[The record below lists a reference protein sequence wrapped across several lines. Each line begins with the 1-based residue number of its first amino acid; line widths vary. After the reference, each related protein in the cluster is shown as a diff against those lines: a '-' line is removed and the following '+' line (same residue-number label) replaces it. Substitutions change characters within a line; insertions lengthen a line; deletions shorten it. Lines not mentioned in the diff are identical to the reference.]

1 MTEEKD
7 GQQSNGSACGR
18 SFSDTADTAEKLKP
32 STSRRLQSFDVR
44 IV

>member
-1 MTEEKD
+1 MTEERD
-7 GQQSNGSACGR
+7 GQQSNGNASGR
-18 SFSDTADTAEKLKP
+18 SFSDTAEKLKP